1 MKRWKK
7 VLIVLTVILFII
19 VAGGFGAYKYINRI
33 KTVQLKGTNE
43 ELGISSE
50 TEEKSK
56 KENITNILLLG
67 IDNQENASDAMMVFS
82 LDKDTNTAKLT
93 SIMRDLSVDLGPNAE
108 KHKINYAYNVG
119 GVEESVKVVNRE
131 FDLDINK
138 YVKVSFDGLIKIVD
152 KVGGVDID
160 ISNEELKYINGYI
173 SSINKING
181 TNSSNINKSGVQ
193 TLDGTQALAYSRIR
207 YTNGWDFKRTSR
219 QREVLMS
226 IFNKAKS
233 IPVSSYPSL
242 ISDLSS
248 NVETNLSTFELL
260 DLAKAVMSLSSED
273 LEGFRIPIDGT
284 SHDSMDKGI
293 YYLEWDRAANKK
305 AIHDFIY
312 GTETNQ

>member
-93 SIMRDLSVDLGPNAE
+93 SIMRDLSVALGPNAE

-138 YVKVSFDGLIKIVD
+138 YVKVSFDGLVD
-152 KVGGVDID
+152 VIDYIGGI
-160 ISNEELKYINGYI
+160 
-173 SSINKING
+173 
-181 TNSSNINKSGVQ
+181 NINITENERKIIGASKSGNV
-193 TLDGTQALAYSRIR
+193 TLNGEQALAYSRIR
-207 YTNGWDFKRTSR
+207 KIDNDYQRTSR
-219 QREVLMS
+219 QRKVLMA

-233 IPVSSYPSL
+233 ISVSSYPKAL
-242 ISDLSS
+242 ADLSS

-260 DLAKAVMSLSSED
+260 DLAKAVMSLSSDD

-312 GTETNQ
+312 NQ

>member
-7 VLIVLTVILFII
+7 VLIVLTVILFIV

-33 KTVQLKGTNE
+33 KTIQLKGTNE
-43 ELGISSE
+43 ELSISSE
-50 TEEKSK
+50 TEEKSR

-67 IDNQENASDAMMVFS
+67 VDNEENASDAMMVFS
-82 LDKDTNTAKLT
+82 LDEDTNTAKLT

-138 YVKVSFDGLIKIVD
+138 YVKVSFDGLVD
-152 KVGGVDID
+152 VIDYIGGI
-160 ISNEELKYINGYI
+160 
-173 SSINKING
+173 
-181 TNSSNINKSGVQ
+181 NINITESERKIIGASKSGNV
-193 TLDGTQALAYSRIR
+193 TLNGKQALAYSRIR
-207 YTNGWDFKRTSR
+207 EIDSDYQRTSR
-219 QREVLMS
+219 QRKVLMA

-233 IPVSSYPSL
+233 ISVSSYPKAL
-242 ISDLSS
+242 ADLSS

-260 DLAKAVMSLSSED
+260 DLAKAVMSLSSDD
-273 LEGFRIPIDGT
+273 LEGFRIPVDGT

-293 YYLEWDRAANKK
+293 YYLEWDRDANKK
-305 AIHDFIY
+305 ALHEFIY
-312 GTETNQ
+312 GK

>member
-82 LDKDTNTAKLT
+82 LDKDTNTAKIT

-138 YVKVSFDGLIKIVD
+138 YVKVSFDGLVD
-152 KVGGVDID
+152 VIDYIGGI
-160 ISNEELKYINGYI
+160 
-173 SSINKING
+173 
-181 TNSSNINKSGVQ
+181 NINITESERKIIGASKSGNV
-193 TLDGTQALAYSRIR
+193 TLNGKQALAYSRIR
-207 YTNGWDFKRTSR
+207 KIDNDYQRTSR
-219 QREVLMS
+219 QRKVLMA

-233 IPVSSYPSL
+233 ISVSSYPKAL
-242 ISDLSS
+242 ADLSS

-260 DLAKAVMSLSSED
+260 DLAKAVMSLSSDD

-293 YYLEWDRAANKK
+293 YYLEWDRATNKK

>member
-138 YVKVSFDGLIKIVD
+138 YVKVSFDGLVD
-152 KVGGVDID
+152 VIDYIGGI
-160 ISNEELKYINGYI
+160 
-173 SSINKING
+173 
-181 TNSSNINKSGVQ
+181 NINITESERKIIGASKSGNV
-193 TLDGTQALAYSRIR
+193 TLNGKQALAYSRIR
-207 YTNGWDFKRTSR
+207 KIDNDYQRTSR
-219 QREVLMS
+219 QRKVLMA

-233 IPVSSYPSL
+233 ISVSSYPKAL
-242 ISDLSS
+242 SDLSS

-260 DLAKAVMSLSSED
+260 DLAKAVMSLSSDD

>member
-7 VLIVLTVILFII
+7 ILIVLTVILFII

-56 KENITNILLLG
+56 KENISNILLLG

-93 SIMRDLSVDLGPNAE
+93 SIMRDLSVDLGPNAQ

-138 YVKVSFDGLIKIVD
+138 YVKVSFDGLVD
-152 KVGGVDID
+152 VIDYIGGI
-160 ISNEELKYINGYI
+160 
-173 SSINKING
+173 
-181 TNSSNINKSGVQ
+181 NINITESERKIIGASKSGNV
-193 TLDGTQALAYSRIR
+193 TLNGKQALAYSRIR
-207 YTNGWDFKRTSR
+207 KIDNDYQRTSR
-219 QREVLMS
+219 QRKVLMA

-233 IPVSSYPSL
+233 ISVSSYPKAL
-242 ISDLSS
+242 ADLSS

-260 DLAKAVMSLSSED
+260 DLAKAVMSLSSDD

>member
-7 VLIVLTVILFII
+7 ILIVLTVILFII
-19 VAGGFGAYKYINRI
+19 AAGGFCAYKYINRI
-33 KTVQLKGTNE
+33 KTVELKGTNE
-43 ELGISSE
+43 ELSISSE

-67 IDNQENASDAMMVFS
+67 IDNEENASDAMIIFS

-138 YVKVSFDGLIKIVD
+138 YVKVSFDGLVD
-152 KVGGVDID
+152 VIDYIGGI
-160 ISNEELKYINGYI
+160 
-173 SSINKING
+173 
-181 TNSSNINKSGVQ
+181 NINITESERKIIGASKSGNV
-193 TLDGTQALAYSRIR
+193 TLNGKQALAYSRIR
-207 YTNGWDFKRTSR
+207 KIDNDYQRTSR
-219 QREVLMS
+219 QRKVLMA

-233 IPVSSYPSL
+233 ISVSSYPKA

-293 YYLEWDRAANKK
+293 YYLEWDRDVNKE
-305 AIHDFIY
+305 ALHNFIF
-312 GTETNQ
+312 ENQ

>member
-131 FDLDINK
+131 FGLDINK
-138 YVKVSFDGLIKIVD
+138 YVKVSFDGLVD
-152 KVGGVDID
+152 VIDYIGGI
-160 ISNEELKYINGYI
+160 
-173 SSINKING
+173 
-181 TNSSNINKSGVQ
+181 NINITESERKIIGASKSGNV
-193 TLDGTQALAYSRIR
+193 TLNGEQALAYSRIR
-207 YTNGWDFKRTSR
+207 KIDNDYQRTSR
-219 QREVLMS
+219 QRKVLMA

-233 IPVSSYPSL
+233 ISVSSYPKAL
-242 ISDLSS
+242 ADLSS

-260 DLAKAVMSLSSED
+260 DLAKAVMSLSSDD

-312 GTETNQ
+312 RTETNQ

>member
-93 SIMRDLSVDLGPNAE
+93 SIMRDLSVNLGPNAE

-138 YVKVSFDGLIKIVD
+138 YVKVSFDGLVD
-152 KVGGVDID
+152 VIDYIGGI
-160 ISNEELKYINGYI
+160 
-173 SSINKING
+173 
-181 TNSSNINKSGVQ
+181 NINITESERKIIGASKSGNV
-193 TLDGTQALAYSRIR
+193 TLNGKQALAYSRIR
-207 YTNGWDFKRTSR
+207 KIDNDYQRTSR
-219 QREVLMS
+219 QRKVLMA

-233 IPVSSYPSL
+233 ISVSSYPKAL
-242 ISDLSS
+242 SDLSS

-260 DLAKAVMSLSSED
+260 DLAKAVMSLSSDD

>member
-1 MKRWKK
+1 MKRWRK

-19 VAGGFGAYKYINRI
+19 AAGGFCAYKYINRI
-33 KTVQLKGTNE
+33 KTVELKGTNE

-67 IDNQENASDAMMVFS
+67 IDNEENASDAMMVFS

-93 SIMRDLSVDLGPNAE
+93 SIMRDLSVDLGPNAQ

-138 YVKVSFDGLIKIVD
+138 YVKVSFDGLVD
-152 KVGGVDID
+152 VIDYIGGI
-160 ISNEELKYINGYI
+160 
-173 SSINKING
+173 
-181 TNSSNINKSGVQ
+181 NINITESERKIIGVSKSGNV
-193 TLDGTQALAYSRIR
+193 TLNGKQALAYSRIR
-207 YTNGWDFKRTSR
+207 KIDNDYQRTSR
-219 QREVLMS
+219 QRKVLMA

-233 IPVSSYPSL
+233 ISVSSYPKAL
-242 ISDLSS
+242 ADLSS

-260 DLAKAVMSLSSED
+260 DLAKAVMSLSSDD

>member
-7 VLIVLTVILFII
+7 ILIVLTVILFII

-93 SIMRDLSVDLGPNAE
+93 SIMRDLSVDLGPNAQ

-138 YVKVSFDGLIKIVD
+138 YVKVSFDGLVD
-152 KVGGVDID
+152 VIDYIGGI
-160 ISNEELKYINGYI
+160 
-173 SSINKING
+173 
-181 TNSSNINKSGVQ
+181 NINITESERKIIGASKSGNV
-193 TLDGTQALAYSRIR
+193 TLNGKQALAYSRIR
-207 YTNGWDFKRTSR
+207 KIDNDYQRTSR
-219 QREVLMS
+219 QRKVLMA

-233 IPVSSYPSL
+233 ISVSSYPKAL
-242 ISDLSS
+242 ADLSS

-260 DLAKAVMSLSSED
+260 DLAKAVMSLSSDD

-293 YYLEWDRAANKK
+293 YYLEWDRASNKK

>member
-33 KTVQLKGTNE
+33 KTVELKGTNE
-43 ELGISSE
+43 ELSISSE

-67 IDNQENASDAMMVFS
+67 IDNEENASDAMMVFS

-138 YVKVSFDGLIKIVD
+138 YVKVSFDGLVD
-152 KVGGVDID
+152 VIDYIGGI
-160 ISNEELKYINGYI
+160 
-173 SSINKING
+173 
-181 TNSSNINKSGVQ
+181 NINITESERKIIGASKSGNV
-193 TLDGTQALAYSRIR
+193 TLNGEQALAYSRIR
-207 YTNGWDFKRTSR
+207 KIDNDYQRTSR
-219 QREVLMS
+219 QRKVLMA

-233 IPVSSYPSL
+233 ISVSSYPKAL
-242 ISDLSS
+242 SDLSS

-260 DLAKAVMSLSSED
+260 DLAKAVMSLSSDD

>member
-138 YVKVSFDGLIKIVD
+138 YVKVSFDGLVD
-152 KVGGVDID
+152 VIDYIGGI
-160 ISNEELKYINGYI
+160 
-173 SSINKING
+173 
-181 TNSSNINKSGVQ
+181 NINITESERKIIGASKSGNV
-193 TLDGTQALAYSRIR
+193 TLNGKQALAYSRIR
-207 YTNGWDFKRTSR
+207 KIDNDYQRTSR
-219 QREVLMS
+219 QRKVLMA

-233 IPVSSYPSL
+233 ISVSSYPKAL
-242 ISDLSS
+242 SDLSS
-248 NVETNLSTFELL
+248 NVETNLATFELL
-260 DLAKAVMSLSSED
+260 DLAKAVMSLSSDD

-305 AIHDFIY
+305 ALHDFIY
-312 GTETNQ
+312 GNKINQ

>member
-33 KTVQLKGTNE
+33 KTIQLKGTNE
-43 ELGISSE
+43 ELSISSE
-50 TEEKSK
+50 TEEKSR

-67 IDNQENASDAMMVFS
+67 VDNEENASDAMMVFS
-82 LDKDTNTAKLT
+82 LDKDTNTAKLI

-138 YVKVSFDGLIKIVD
+138 YVKVSFDGLVD
-152 KVGGVDID
+152 VIDYIGGI
-160 ISNEELKYINGYI
+160 
-173 SSINKING
+173 
-181 TNSSNINKSGVQ
+181 NINITESERKIIGASKSGNV
-193 TLDGTQALAYSRIR
+193 TLNGKQALAYSRIR
-207 YTNGWDFKRTSR
+207 EIDSDYQRTSR
-219 QREVLMS
+219 QRKVLMA

-233 IPVSSYPSL
+233 ISVSSYPKAL
-242 ISDLSS
+242 ADLSS
-248 NVETNLSTFELL
+248 NVETNLATFELL
-260 DLAKAVMSLSSED
+260 DLAKAVMSLNSDD
-273 LEGFRIPIDGT
+273 LEGFRIPVDGT

-293 YYLEWDRAANKK
+293 YYLEWDRDANKK
-305 AIHDFIY
+305 ALHEFIY
-312 GTETNQ
+312 GE

>member
-67 IDNQENASDAMMVFS
+67 IDNEENASDAMMIFS

-138 YVKVSFDGLIKIVD
+138 YVKVSFDGLVD
-152 KVGGVDID
+152 VIDYIGGI
-160 ISNEELKYINGYI
+160 
-173 SSINKING
+173 
-181 TNSSNINKSGVQ
+181 NINITESERKIIGASKSGNV
-193 TLDGTQALAYSRIR
+193 TLNGEQALAYSRIR
-207 YTNGWDFKRTSR
+207 KIDNDYQRTSR
-219 QREVLMS
+219 QRKVLMA

-233 IPVSSYPSL
+233 ISVSSYPKAL
-242 ISDLSS
+242 SDLSS

-260 DLAKAVMSLSSED
+260 DLAKAVMSLSSDD

>member
-19 VAGGFGAYKYINRI
+19 VVGGFGAYKYINRI

-43 ELGISSE
+43 ELSISSE
-50 TEEKSK
+50 TEEKSR

-138 YVKVSFDGLIKIVD
+138 YVKVSFDGLVD
-152 KVGGVDID
+152 VIDYIGGI
-160 ISNEELKYINGYI
+160 
-173 SSINKING
+173 
-181 TNSSNINKSGVQ
+181 NINITESERKIIGASKSGNV
-193 TLDGTQALAYSRIR
+193 TLNGKQALAYSRIR
-207 YTNGWDFKRTSR
+207 IIDNDYQRTSR
-219 QREVLMS
+219 QRKVLMA

-233 IPVSSYPSL
+233 ISVSNYPKAL
-242 ISDLSS
+242 ADLSS

-260 DLAKAVMSLSSED
+260 DLAKAVMSLNSDD
-273 LEGFRIPIDGT
+273 LEGFRIPVDGT

-293 YYLEWDRAANKK
+293 YYLEWDRDANKK
-305 AIHDFIY
+305 ALHEFIY
-312 GTETNQ
+312 GE

>member
-1 MKRWKK
+1 M
-7 VLIVLTVILFII
+7 
-19 VAGGFGAYKYINRI
+19 
-33 KTVQLKGTNE
+33 
-43 ELGISSE
+43 
-50 TEEKSK
+50 
-56 KENITNILLLG
+56 LG

-138 YVKVSFDGLIKIVD
+138 YVKVSFDGLVD
-152 KVGGVDID
+152 VIDYIGGI
-160 ISNEELKYINGYI
+160 
-173 SSINKING
+173 
-181 TNSSNINKSGVQ
+181 NINITESERKIIGASKSGNV
-193 TLDGTQALAYSRIR
+193 TLNGKQALAYSRIR
-207 YTNGWDFKRTSR
+207 KIDNDYQRTSR
-219 QREVLMS
+219 QRKVLMA

-233 IPVSSYPSL
+233 ISVSSYPKAL
-242 ISDLSS
+242 ADLSS

-260 DLAKAVMSLSSED
+260 DLAKAVMSLSSDD

>member
-138 YVKVSFDGLIKIVD
+138 YVKVSFDGLVD
-152 KVGGVDID
+152 VIDYIGGI
-160 ISNEELKYINGYI
+160 
-173 SSINKING
+173 
-181 TNSSNINKSGVQ
+181 NINITESERKIIGAPKSGNV
-193 TLDGTQALAYSRIR
+193 TLNGKQALAYSRIR
-207 YTNGWDFKRTSR
+207 KIDNDYQRTSR
-219 QREVLMS
+219 QRKVLMA

-233 IPVSSYPSL
+233 ISVSSYPKAL
-242 ISDLSS
+242 SDLSS

-260 DLAKAVMSLSSED
+260 DLAKAVMSLSSDD

-312 GTETNQ
+312 GAETNQ

>member
-138 YVKVSFDGLIKIVD
+138 YVKVSFDGLVD
-152 KVGGVDID
+152 VIDYIGGI
-160 ISNEELKYINGYI
+160 
-173 SSINKING
+173 
-181 TNSSNINKSGVQ
+181 NINITESERKIIGAPKSGNV
-193 TLDGTQALAYSRIR
+193 TLNGKQALAYSRIR
-207 YTNGWDFKRTSR
+207 KIDNDYQRTSR
-219 QREVLMS
+219 QRKVLMA

-233 IPVSSYPSL
+233 ISVSSYPKAL
-242 ISDLSS
+242 ADLSS

-260 DLAKAVMSLSSED
+260 DLAKAVMSLSSDD

-312 GTETNQ
+312 GAETNQ

>member
-138 YVKVSFDGLIKIVD
+138 YVKVSFDGLVD
-152 KVGGVDID
+152 VIDYIGGI
-160 ISNEELKYINGYI
+160 
-173 SSINKING
+173 
-181 TNSSNINKSGVQ
+181 NINITENERKIIGASKSGNV
-193 TLDGTQALAYSRIR
+193 TLNGEQALAYSRIR
-207 YTNGWDFKRTSR
+207 KIDNDYQRTSR
-219 QREVLMS
+219 QRKVLMA

-233 IPVSSYPSL
+233 ISVSSYPKAL
-242 ISDLSS
+242 ADLSS

-260 DLAKAVMSLSSED
+260 DLAKAVMSLSSDD

-312 GTETNQ
+312 NQ

>member
-1 MKRWKK
+1 MKMWKK

-138 YVKVSFDGLIKIVD
+138 YVKVSFDGLVD
-152 KVGGVDID
+152 VIDYIGGI
-160 ISNEELKYINGYI
+160 
-173 SSINKING
+173 
-181 TNSSNINKSGVQ
+181 NINITESERKIIGAPKSGNV
-193 TLDGTQALAYSRIR
+193 TLNGKQALAYSRIR
-207 YTNGWDFKRTSR
+207 KIDNDYQRTSR
-219 QREVLMS
+219 QRKVLMA

-233 IPVSSYPSL
+233 ISVSSYPKAL
-242 ISDLSS
+242 ADLSS

-260 DLAKAVMSLSSED
+260 DLAKAVMSLSSDD

-312 GTETNQ
+312 GAETNQ

>member
-138 YVKVSFDGLIKIVD
+138 YVKVSFDGLVD
-152 KVGGVDID
+152 VIDYIGGI
-160 ISNEELKYINGYI
+160 
-173 SSINKING
+173 
-181 TNSSNINKSGVQ
+181 NINITESERKIIGASKSGNV
-193 TLDGTQALAYSRIR
+193 TLNGKQALAYSRIR
-207 YTNGWDFKRTSR
+207 KIDNDYQRTSR
-219 QREVLMS
+219 QRKVLMA

-233 IPVSSYPSL
+233 ISVSSYPKAL
-242 ISDLSS
+242 ADLSS

-260 DLAKAVMSLSSED
+260 DLAKAVMSLSSDD

>member
-7 VLIVLTVILFII
+7 VLIVLAVILFII

-138 YVKVSFDGLIKIVD
+138 YVKVSFDGLVD
-152 KVGGVDID
+152 VIDYIGGI
-160 ISNEELKYINGYI
+160 
-173 SSINKING
+173 
-181 TNSSNINKSGVQ
+181 NINITESERKIIGVPKSGNV
-193 TLDGTQALAYSRIR
+193 TLNGKQALAYSRIR
-207 YTNGWDFKRTSR
+207 KIDNDYQRTSR
-219 QREVLMS
+219 QRKVLMA

-233 IPVSSYPSL
+233 ISVSSYPKAL
-242 ISDLSS
+242 ADLSS

-260 DLAKAVMSLSSED
+260 DLAKAVMSLSSDD

-312 GTETNQ
+312 GAETNQ

>member
-19 VAGGFGAYKYINRI
+19 AAGGFGAYKYINRI

-67 IDNQENASDAMMVFS
+67 IDNEENASDAMMVFS

-138 YVKVSFDGLIKIVD
+138 YVKVSFDGLVD
-152 KVGGVDID
+152 VIDYIGGI
-160 ISNEELKYINGYI
+160 
-173 SSINKING
+173 
-181 TNSSNINKSGVQ
+181 NINITESERKIIGASKSGNV
-193 TLDGTQALAYSRIR
+193 TLNGKQALAYSRIR
-207 YTNGWDFKRTSR
+207 KIDNDYQRTSR
-219 QREVLMS
+219 QRKVLMA

-233 IPVSSYPSL
+233 ISVSSYPKAL
-242 ISDLSS
+242 SDLSS

-260 DLAKAVMSLSSED
+260 DLAKAVMSLSSDD

-293 YYLEWDRAANKK
+293 YYLEWDRAANKE
-305 AIHDFIY
+305 AIHEFIY
-312 GTETNQ
+312 GSETNQ

>member
-138 YVKVSFDGLIKIVD
+138 YVKVSFDGLVDVIDYIGGININITESERKIV
-152 KVGGVDID
+152 GA
-160 ISNEELKYINGYI
+160 S
-173 SSINKING
+173 
-181 TNSSNINKSGVQ
+181 KSGNV
-193 TLDGTQALAYSRIR
+193 TLNGKQALAYSRIR
-207 YTNGWDFKRTSR
+207 KIDNDYQRTSR
-219 QREVLMS
+219 QRKVLMA

-233 IPVSSYPSL
+233 ISVSSYPKAL
-242 ISDLSS
+242 ADLSS

-260 DLAKAVMSLSSED
+260 DLAKAVMGLSSDD

-293 YYLEWDRAANKK
+293 YYLEWDRVANKK

>member
-82 LDKDTNTAKLT
+82 LDKDTNTAKLA

-138 YVKVSFDGLIKIVD
+138 YVKVSFDGLVD
-152 KVGGVDID
+152 VIDYIGGI
-160 ISNEELKYINGYI
+160 
-173 SSINKING
+173 
-181 TNSSNINKSGVQ
+181 NINITESERKIIGASKSGNV
-193 TLDGTQALAYSRIR
+193 TLNGEQALAYSRIR
-207 YTNGWDFKRTSR
+207 KIDNDYQRTSR
-219 QREVLMS
+219 QRKVLMA

-233 IPVSSYPSL
+233 ISVSSYPKAL
-242 ISDLSS
+242 ADLSS

-260 DLAKAVMSLSSED
+260 DLAKAVMSLSSDD

-312 GTETNQ
+312 GAETNQ

>member
-138 YVKVSFDGLIKIVD
+138 YVKVSFDGLVD
-152 KVGGVDID
+152 VIDYIGGI
-160 ISNEELKYINGYI
+160 
-173 SSINKING
+173 
-181 TNSSNINKSGVQ
+181 NINITESERKIIGASKSGNV
-193 TLDGTQALAYSRIR
+193 TLNGKQALAYSRIR
-207 YTNGWDFKRTSR
+207 KIDNDYQRTSR
-219 QREVLMS
+219 QRKVLMA

-233 IPVSSYPSL
+233 ISVSSYPKA

-248 NVETNLSTFELL
+248 NVETNLATFELL
-260 DLAKAVMSLSSED
+260 DLAKAVMSLNSDD
-273 LEGFRIPIDGT
+273 LEGFRIPVDGT

-293 YYLEWDRAANKK
+293 YYLEWDRDANKK
-305 AIHDFIY
+305 ALHEFIY
-312 GTETNQ
+312 GE

>member
-19 VAGGFGAYKYINRI
+19 AAGGFGAYKYINRI

-67 IDNQENASDAMMVFS
+67 IDNEENASDAMMVFS

-93 SIMRDLSVDLGPNAE
+93 SIMRDSYVDIPGHGVDLGPNAE
-108 KHKINYAYNVG
+108 KHKINYAYNVD

-138 YVKVSFDGLIKIVD
+138 YVKVSFDGLVD
-152 KVGGVDID
+152 VIDYIGGI
-160 ISNEELKYINGYI
+160 
-173 SSINKING
+173 
-181 TNSSNINKSGVQ
+181 NINITESERKIIGASKSGNV
-193 TLDGTQALAYSRIR
+193 TLNGKQALAYSRIR
-207 YTNGWDFKRTSR
+207 KIDNDYQRTSR
-219 QREVLMS
+219 QRKVLMA

-233 IPVSSYPSL
+233 IPVSSYPKA

-293 YYLEWDRAANKK
+293 YYLEWDRVANKK
-305 AIHDFIY
+305 AIHNFIY

>member
-19 VAGGFGAYKYINRI
+19 VAGGFGSYKYINRI
-33 KTVQLKGTNE
+33 KTIQLKGTNE
-43 ELGISSE
+43 ELSISSE
-50 TEEKSK
+50 TEEKSR

-67 IDNQENASDAMMVFS
+67 VDNEENASDAMMVFS

-138 YVKVSFDGLIKIVD
+138 YVKVSFDGLVD
-152 KVGGVDID
+152 VIDYIGGI
-160 ISNEELKYINGYI
+160 
-173 SSINKING
+173 
-181 TNSSNINKSGVQ
+181 NINITESERKIIGASKSGNV
-193 TLDGTQALAYSRIR
+193 TLNGKQALAYSRIR
-207 YTNGWDFKRTSR
+207 IIDSDYQRTSR
-219 QREVLMS
+219 QRKVLMS

-233 IPVSSYPSL
+233 ISVSSYPKAL
-242 ISDLSS
+242 ADLSS

-293 YYLEWDRAANKK
+293 YYLEWERAANKK
-305 AIHDFIY
+305 ALHEFIY
-312 GTETNQ
+312 GE

>member
-93 SIMRDLSVDLGPNAE
+93 SIMRDLSVDLGPNAQ

-138 YVKVSFDGLIKIVD
+138 YVKVSFDGLVD
-152 KVGGVDID
+152 VIDYIGGI
-160 ISNEELKYINGYI
+160 
-173 SSINKING
+173 
-181 TNSSNINKSGVQ
+181 NINITESERKIIGASKSGNV
-193 TLDGTQALAYSRIR
+193 TLNGKQALAYSRIR
-207 YTNGWDFKRTSR
+207 KIDNDYQRTSR
-219 QREVLMS
+219 QRKVLMA

-233 IPVSSYPSL
+233 ISVSSYPKAL
-242 ISDLSS
+242 ADLSS

-260 DLAKAVMSLSSED
+260 DLAKAVMSLSSDD

>member
-19 VAGGFGAYKYINRI
+19 AAGGFGAYKYINRI

-67 IDNQENASDAMMVFS
+67 IDNEENASDAMMVFS

-138 YVKVSFDGLIKIVD
+138 YVKVSFDGLVD
-152 KVGGVDID
+152 VIDYIGGI
-160 ISNEELKYINGYI
+160 
-173 SSINKING
+173 
-181 TNSSNINKSGVQ
+181 NINITESERKIIGASKSGNV
-193 TLDGTQALAYSRIR
+193 TLNGKQALAYSRIR
-207 YTNGWDFKRTSR
+207 KIDNDYQRTSR
-219 QREVLMS
+219 QRKVLMA

-233 IPVSSYPSL
+233 ISVSSYPKA

-260 DLAKAVMSLSSED
+260 DLAKAVMSLSSND

-305 AIHDFIY
+305 AIHNFIY

>member
-312 GTETNQ
+312 GAETNQ

>member
-19 VAGGFGAYKYINRI
+19 AAGGFGAYKYINRI

-67 IDNQENASDAMMVFS
+67 IDNEENASDAMMVFS

-138 YVKVSFDGLIKIVD
+138 YVKVSFDGLVD
-152 KVGGVDID
+152 VIDYIGGI
-160 ISNEELKYINGYI
+160 
-173 SSINKING
+173 
-181 TNSSNINKSGVQ
+181 NINITESERKIIGASKSGNV
-193 TLDGTQALAYSRIR
+193 TLNGKQALAYSRIR
-207 YTNGWDFKRTSR
+207 KIDNDYQRTSR
-219 QREVLMS
+219 QRKVLMA

-233 IPVSSYPSL
+233 ISVSSYPKAL
-242 ISDLSS
+242 SDLSS

-260 DLAKAVMSLSSED
+260 DLAKAVMSLSSDD

-293 YYLEWDRAANKK
+293 YYLEWDRAANKE
-305 AIHDFIY
+305 AIHNFIY

>member
-93 SIMRDLSVDLGPNAE
+93 SIMRDLSVNLGPNAE

-138 YVKVSFDGLIKIVD
+138 YVKVSFDGLVD
-152 KVGGVDID
+152 VIDYIGGI
-160 ISNEELKYINGYI
+160 
-173 SSINKING
+173 
-181 TNSSNINKSGVQ
+181 NINITESERKIIGASKSGNV
-193 TLDGTQALAYSRIR
+193 TLNGKQALAYSRIR
-207 YTNGWDFKRTSR
+207 KIDNDYQRTSR
-219 QREVLMS
+219 QRKVLMA

-233 IPVSSYPSL
+233 ISVSSYPKAL
-242 ISDLSS
+242 SDLSS

-260 DLAKAVMSLSSED
+260 DLAKAVMSLSSDD

-293 YYLEWDRAANKK
+293 YYLDWDRAANKK

>member
-19 VAGGFGAYKYINRI
+19 AAGGFGAYKYINRI

-67 IDNQENASDAMMVFS
+67 IDNEENASDAMMVFS

-138 YVKVSFDGLIKIVD
+138 YVKVSFDGLVD
-152 KVGGVDID
+152 VIDYIGGI
-160 ISNEELKYINGYI
+160 
-173 SSINKING
+173 
-181 TNSSNINKSGVQ
+181 NINITESERKIIGASKSGNV
-193 TLDGTQALAYSRIR
+193 TLNGKQALAYSRIR
-207 YTNGWDFKRTSR
+207 KIDNDYQRTSR
-219 QREVLMS
+219 QRKVLMA

-233 IPVSSYPSL
+233 ISVSSYPKAL
-242 ISDLSS
+242 ADLSS

-260 DLAKAVMSLSSED
+260 DLAKAVMSLSSDD

>member
-67 IDNQENASDAMMVFS
+67 IDNEENASDAMMVFS

-131 FDLDINK
+131 FGLDINK
-138 YVKVSFDGLIKIVD
+138 YVKVSFDGLVD
-152 KVGGVDID
+152 VIDYIGGI
-160 ISNEELKYINGYI
+160 
-173 SSINKING
+173 
-181 TNSSNINKSGVQ
+181 NINITESERKIIGASKSGNV
-193 TLDGTQALAYSRIR
+193 TLNGEQALAYSRIR
-207 YTNGWDFKRTSR
+207 KIDNDYQRTSR
-219 QREVLMS
+219 QRKVLMA

-233 IPVSSYPSL
+233 ISVSSYPKAL
-242 ISDLSS
+242 ADLSS

-260 DLAKAVMSLSSED
+260 DLAKAVMSLSSDD

>member
-7 VLIVLTVILFII
+7 VLIVLAVILFII

-108 KHKINYAYNVG
+108 KHKINYAYNVC

-138 YVKVSFDGLIKIVD
+138 YVKVSFDGLVD
-152 KVGGVDID
+152 VIDYIGGI
-160 ISNEELKYINGYI
+160 
-173 SSINKING
+173 
-181 TNSSNINKSGVQ
+181 NINITESERKIIGVPKSGNV
-193 TLDGTQALAYSRIR
+193 TLNGKQALAYSRIR
-207 YTNGWDFKRTSR
+207 KIDNDYQRTSR
-219 QREVLMS
+219 QRKVLMA

-233 IPVSSYPSL
+233 ISVSSYPKAL
-242 ISDLSS
+242 ADLSS

-260 DLAKAVMSLSSED
+260 DLAKAVMSLSSDD

>member
-19 VAGGFGAYKYINRI
+19 VVGGFGAYKYINRI

-43 ELGISSE
+43 ELSISSE
-50 TEEKSK
+50 TEEKSR

-119 GVEESVKVVNRE
+119 SVEGSVKVVNE
-131 FDLDINK
+131 QFDLDIKK
-138 YVKVSFDGLIKIVD
+138 YIKVSFDGLIKIVD
-152 KVGGVDID
+152 KVGGVYID
-160 ISNEELKYINGYI
+160 VSNEELKYINDYI

-181 TNSSNINKSGVQ
+181 TNSSKISKTGVQ
-193 TLDGTQALAYSRIR
+193 NLDGTQALAYSRIR
-207 YTNGWDFKRTSR
+207 YTNGWDFERTSR
-219 QREVLMS
+219 QREVLMA
-226 IFNKAKS
+226 IFNKAKG
-233 IPVSSYPSL
+233 IPVSSYPNL
-242 ISDLSS
+242 IADLSS

-305 AIHDFIY
+305 ALHEFIY
-312 GTETNQ
+312 GE